1 MDCLLKITTQNCTL
15 LLNVNFPDVKSFHD
29 FLLSSFIGVKA
40 QAHFRLKFG
49 PRKQL
54 LLKTY
59 IAWKTIE
66 VEMFLEI
73 EILANISG
81 AITLQSLQKISQ
93 NQSSVDFNPLNV
105 IVALI

>member
-1 MDCLLKITTQNCTL
+1 
-15 LLNVNFPDVKSFHD
+15 
-29 FLLSSFIGVKA
+29 
-40 QAHFRLKFG
+40 
-49 PRKQL
+49 
-54 LLKTY
+54 
-59 IAWKTIE
+59 
-66 VEMFLEI
+66 MFLEI